1 MVPEHDNFRMIPMP
15 KTANHAAC
23 ANRAVRPLNA
33 DEKLAVAVLVNLGR
47 PADELARELGIA
59 VAKVELWAKEFRDA
73 KAKGGR
79 ALFKADKGAVMPD
92 PDADSIPPVPM
103 TPEERYAWLKE
114 INERLR
120 VENILH
126 RRFADFVE
134 KNR

>member
-1 MVPEHDNFRMIPMP
+1 MVSDHDNFRMIPMP
-15 KTANHAAC
+15 KTANHAAS

-47 PADELARELGIA
+47 PAAQIARQLGISA
-59 VAKVELWAKEFRDA
+59 AKAELWAKKYRNA

-120 VENILH
+120 VENILL